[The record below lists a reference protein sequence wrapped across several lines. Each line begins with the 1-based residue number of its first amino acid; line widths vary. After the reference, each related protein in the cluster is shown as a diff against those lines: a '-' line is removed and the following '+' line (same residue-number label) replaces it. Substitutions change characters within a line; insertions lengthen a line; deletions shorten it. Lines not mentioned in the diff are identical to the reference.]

1 MGNVFHFRNCM
12 IFIDCVYC
20 QPLYPVLRFLKKTK
34 QNKKNLFLAAQ
45 KKFTEKCQ
53 FTKSTEISKVCLLLK

>member
-45 KKFTEKCQ
+45 KKFTENVSSLKAL
-53 FTKSTEISKVCLLLK
+53 KSAKFVFC

>member
-34 QNKKNLFLAAQ
+34 QNKKNLESSEDEAQ
-45 KKFTEKCQ
+45 A
-53 FTKSTEISKVCLLLK
+53 I